1 MPANRLGHADIT
13 IKGWQQHERVWVLLE
28 LAANARVFRMNVAC
42 VCHEAGRQ
50 RDNSTA
56 KLFAEERAIRL
67 YVLSRVCVI
76 SVPANVLAD
85 ISDPAGKVPIQ
96 VDQGDFETL
105 RQKSTDRAL
114 AGSTRSDQS
123 NLLGVTHVTRMI
135 FPPEVAK
142 GLLKRELESEATA
155 ACTED

>member
-1 MPANRLGHADIT
+1 MSRAYVMKPED
-13 IKGWQQHERVWVLLE
+13 
-28 LAANARVFRMNVAC
+28 NATTPRP
-42 VCHEAGRQ
+42 HL
-50 RDNSTA
+50 S
-56 KLFAEERAIRL
+56 AEERAIRL

-85 ISDPAGKVPIQ
+85 ISDPAGKVPIE
-96 VDQGDFETL
+96 VDEGDFETL

-123 NLLGVTHVTRMI
+123 NLLGVTDVTRMI

-155 ACTED
+155 ASPVTYRRRAEAVVGLEPMRQSRGHFNTGYQ

>member
-1 MPANRLGHADIT
+1 M
-13 IKGWQQHERVWVLLE
+13 
-28 LAANARVFRMNVAC
+28 
-42 VCHEAGRQ
+42 
-50 RDNSTA
+50 
-56 KLFAEERAIRL
+56 
-67 YVLSRVCVI
+67 
-76 SVPANVLAD
+76 
-85 ISDPAGKVPIQ
+85 PIQ

-155 ACTED
+155 ASLRTDPPPTPLRWYDLERRRVASRSHRI

>member
-1 MPANRLGHADIT
+1 LPANRLGHADIT

-28 LAANARVFRMNVAC
+28 LAANAQVFRMNVAC

-56 KLFAEERAIRL
+56 KLSAEQRAIRL

-114 AGSTRSDQS
+114 AGSPGPTSRISS
-123 NLLGVTHVTRMI
+123 
-135 FPPEVAK
+135 
-142 GLLKRELESEATA
+142 GLLM
-155 ACTED
+155 